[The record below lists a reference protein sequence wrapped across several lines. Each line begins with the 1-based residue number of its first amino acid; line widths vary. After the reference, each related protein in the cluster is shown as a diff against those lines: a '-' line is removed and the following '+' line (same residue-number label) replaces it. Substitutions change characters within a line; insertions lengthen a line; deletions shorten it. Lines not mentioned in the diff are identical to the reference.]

1 MKRIVSAAPGRF
13 RIKDHALR
21 DAELARQ
28 FIERLTQQQQGE
40 SADLQLSTRINPE
53 ASSVVVAY
61 DASKIRPA
69 ELQQRT
75 EQLLTEMLG
84 QSPRLRGRRS
94 KKLRI
99 NRYAKIAALSSLG
112 ASMAFAAVGHKRLH
126 VITGGVFLACLGVHL
141 AVFRRNL
148 VR

>member
-1 MKRIVSAAPGRF
+1 MKRIVSAVPCRF
-13 RIKDHALR
+13 RIKDRALS

-28 FIERLTQQQQGE
+28 LIERLTQKLQDE
-40 SADLQLSTRINPE
+40 SADLGLSIRINPE
-53 ASSVVVAY
+53 ASSVVVRY
-61 DASKIRPA
+61 DAGKILPA
-69 ELQQRT
+69 EMQQRT
-75 EQLLTEMLG
+75 ERLLTEMLG
-84 QSPRLRGRRS
+84 KSPLLRGRRS